1 MIAQCNRIVPSL
13 KHWKHQDLATGT
25 SSETLQKL
33 QRMSYK
39 RNYRANLDCETI
51 LKVFRGDCS
60 LLVYWTNLCGFAAPP
75 APVKGLLGCLTSLWI
90 SAIPAYIAH
99 VTLLS
104 QSWEVAKGVTEL
116 RMTHTSHPIQQF
128 KNICSWFI
136 FPIFKEATEL
146 HIIIFFNT
154 LNRPST

>member
-104 QSWEVAKGVTEL
+104 QSWQKASLSWEW
-116 RMTHTSHPIQQF
+116 HT
-128 KNICSWFI
+128 
-136 FPIFKEATEL
+136 L
-146 HIIIFFNT
+146 HIQSSNSKIFAADSFSQYLRRLQNFT
-154 LNRPST
+154 